1 MNLKRIPRSVGW
13 FTAVAATLTLALYVD
28 ANSYTIASDL
38 REHTKHYAND
48 SRILPLGLVTT
59 EIAVDAFA
67 TPEYVVFGEPF
78 GKGTVY
84 TRATTYDNQVL
95 YWAIDYHF
103 VREDGRWRLSDSTM
117 YKTDH
122 DPGLVSRANAA
133 ISRERFAFIS
143 H

>member
-1 MNLKRIPRSVGW
+1 MKSKRIPRTVGW
-13 FTAVAATLTLALYVD
+13 VTALAATLTLALYVD
-28 ANSYTIASDL
+28 ANSYTIAADL

-48 SRILPLGLVTT
+48 SRILPNGLATT

-67 TPEYVVFGEPF
+67 TPEFVVFGEPF

-84 TRATTYDNQVL
+84 TRATTIDNQVL

-103 VREDGRWRLSDSTM
+103 VSENGKWRLSDSTM
-117 YKTDH
+117 YRNDH